1 MSLLFN
7 MMSRLVI
14 ALRLGI
20 NLAKYIQDLYE
31 EKHKSLMNEIKELN
45 KLIVHIH
52 GEEDSILSR

>member
-1 MSLLFN
+1 